1 MNRGETIA
9 VLTKEEVLEK
19 LLLAHQAW
27 FDIHRNHEFEG
38 KIFPGFAEFH
48 THGEQYVLVK
58 RAKLWE
64 VDSHEYIF
72 FQTADHIDE
81 TDVAD
86 WVEFMCE
93 HGIKKAKPQPNH
105 MSSNITLVLIADS
118 TSGDAAKAV
127 RKARF
132 RKNFKL
138 GLEGWADLKLALVDL
153 SDRSVVANGAGKDL
167 IPTVEAN
174 LKPKEL
180 GDAAGKRAGGS
191 IGKIF
196 RRKS

>member
-1 MNRGETIA
+1 MKKGERIA
-9 VLTKEEVLEK
+9 DLTKEEVLEK

-27 FDIHRNHEFEG
+27 FDIYRNHEFEG
-38 KIFPGFAEFH
+38 KTFPGYAEFH

-64 VDSHEYIF
+64 VDSHEYLF
-72 FQTADHIDE
+72 FQTVDTLDE
-81 TDVAD
+81 AAVDG

-93 HGIKKAKPQPNH
+93 HGFQKAKPQPNH
-105 MSSNITLVLIADS
+105 MSSNIALVLIADS
-118 TSGDAAKAV
+118 ASDDAVKTV
-127 RKARF
+127 KKTRF

-153 SDRSVVANGAGKDL
+153 SGKRIVANGAGKDL
-167 IPTVEAN
+167 IPTLEAN
-174 LKPKEL
+174 VVPKKS
-180 GDAAGKRAGGS
+180 GDAAGKKSGS
-191 IGKIF
+191 KGNFF

>member
-1 MNRGETIA
+1 MKKGEQIA

-27 FDIHRNHEFEG
+27 FDIYRGHEFEG
-38 KIFPGFAEFH
+38 KTFPGYAEFH
-48 THGEQYVLVK
+48 TYGEQYVLVK

-64 VDSHEYIF
+64 VESHEYLF
-72 FQTADHIDE
+72 FQTVDTLNE
-81 TDVAD
+81 TDVND

-118 TSGDAAKAV
+118 TNDDAVQAV
-127 RKARF
+127 KKARF

-153 SDRSVVANGAGKDL
+153 SGRRIVANGAGKDL
-167 IPTVEAN
+167 IPTLEAN
-174 LKPKEL
+174 IVPKES
-180 GDAAGKRAGGS
+180 GDAAGKKGGS
-191 IGKIF
+191 IGKLF